1 MMVLVLAIGF
11 TQTNVVRSIKTN
23 TRSVKRLGGAVLIFV
38 GTWLI
43 VLAVWADAFSR
54 LFFV

>member
-11 TQTNVVRSIKTN
+11 TQTNVVHSIKTN

-54 LFFV
+54 IFFV